1 MKEIQKKIPQSLQSG
16 DKIALIAPAG
26 AIYEKESLEIATEN
40 LRALGLEVVIGQN
53 AANKNG
59 YLAGT
64 DAERVADLHAAFAD
78 TSIKAIMALRG
89 GWGCGRLLPLIDWE
103 LLSKNPKIFAGF
115 SDVTTLLNAVY
126 AKTGL
131 VTYHSPMATS
141 VWNNFSVKFFKKILF
156 DKEQATLSNPQQ
168 RGDSLTQLQDRITT
182 IRGGEAVGELIG
194 GNLTVLCSLL
204 GSQYLP
210 DFKGKILFLEEINEE
225 IYRVD
230 RLFCQLALS
239 GVLEKVAGVVI
250 GKFTNCGHGDRFSS
264 LTLLEVFENYLLP
277 LQIPVFVGS
286 MIGHIPN
293 KFTIPV
299 GLQTKICA
307 NKGTITFLELPCA

>member
-1 MKEIQKKIPQSLQSG
+1 MKKTQKIVPKPLQIG
-16 DKIALIAPAG
+16 DKVALIAPAG

-40 LRALGLEVVIGQN
+40 LKALGLEVVLGQY

-78 TSIKAIMALRG
+78 KTVKAALALRG

-103 LLSKNPKIFAGF
+103 LLRQNPKIFAGF
-115 SDVTTLLNAVY
+115 SDVTTLLNAIY

-141 VWNNFSVKFFKKILF
+141 VWNNFSVEYFKKILF
-156 DKEQATLSNPQQ
+156 DNELLTWSNPQQ
-168 RGDSLTQLQDRITT
+168 KGDALVQLQDRITT
-182 IRGGEAVGELIG
+182 IKAGEAIGEMVG

-204 GSQYLP
+204 GSEYLP
-210 DFKGKILFLEEINEE
+210 DFAGKILFLEEVNEE

-230 RLFCQLALS
+230 RLFCQLALA
-239 GVLEKVAGVVI
+239 GILDKVAGVVL

-264 LTLLEVFENYLLP
+264 LTLVEVFENYLLP
-277 LQIPVFVGS
+277 LHIPVFAGS

-299 GLQTKICA
+299 GIQAKINA
-307 NKGTITFLELPCA
+307 NQGTITLLEAPCA